1 MQALSSCGPYCID
14 YFRIHHMYPLFCKSY
29 RYTAGIFFPTAR
41 AVISDIEVTWHLTL
55 KLFPAKIS
63 LHVVLQNLWCQ
74 KVTVRVDRQPPFKSI
89 RSFSKDDG
97 DSTENVTFKMNSRF
111 FQFAKNVKCRRISVQ
126 LISWGPHLR
135 LDRERKIRRRLFM
148 SSIKSAD

>member
-29 RYTAGIFFPTAR
+29 WYMAGIFFPTAC
-41 AVISDIEVTWHLTL
+41 ALISDIEVTWHLTL

-63 LHVVLQNLWCQ
+63 LRVVLQNLWCQ

-89 RSFSKDDG
+89 RSFSKDDA

-111 FQFAKNVKCRRISVQ
+111 CKLCRVFSNLLKISNVGEFPY
-126 LISWGPHLR
+126 SWFLE
-135 LDRERKIRRRLFM
+135 DRT
-148 SSIKSAD
+148 